1 MQKKTI
7 LFIDDEADFV
17 EMVKFQLEKEGYIV
31 ISANN
36 GAEALAKLEQIKP
49 DLIILD
55 INMPKMSG
63 LEFYNKI
70 STQHGRTMYPVLV
83 LTARADLD
91 GLFKEI
97 EAEGFMRKPFELTK
111 LMNEI
116 KRIITGRTNPLV
128 LLIIPSDSPHAEEI
142 KEVFSRERYDVDA
155 VEDFESFKQKA
166 EIQKPDFIILEYSQ
180 ESARGESVL
189 EKITRDE
196 IYRNIPVVVYSYLGF
211 SGDEDKCMDMGAG
224 AYLNCPENYGEFIEA
239 VKKIQLEKKRIN
251 R

>member
-7 LFIDDEADFV
+7 LFVDDEADFV
-17 EMVKFQLEKEGYIV
+17 EMIKFQLEKEGYIV

-36 GAEALAKLEQIKP
+36 GVEALAKLEQIKP

-83 LTARADLD
+83 LTARANLD

-111 LMNEI
+111 LMTEI

-128 LLIIPSDSPHAEEI
+128 FLIIPFDSPHAEEI
-142 KEVFSRERYDVDA
+142 KKAFLRERYDVSA
-155 VEDFESFKQKA
+155 AEDFERFKQKT

-180 ESARGESVL
+180 KSAREESVL

-196 IYRNIPVVVYSYLGF
+196 IYRNIPIVVYSYLGF
-211 SGDEDKCMDMGAG
+211 SADEDKCMDLGASV
-224 AYLNCPENYGEFIEA
+224 YLNCPGNYGEFIEA
-239 VKKIQLEKKRIN
+239 VKKIQLEKKEP
-251 R
+251 